1 MQDLVVVVHH
11 VGSTAIPGIKAK
23 PILDLIVEVRSLA
36 VLDEGRVVL
45 VPLEYSPRGEHG
57 VPRRRYF
64 TKETEGVRTHHL
76 HAFQSG
82 DSEIE
87 RDLLFRNYLRT
98 HPNTAR
104 DYEVLKEDLA
114 NRFPADSIAYAEA
127 KSESVSSTVQS
138 ARD

>member
-23 PILDLIVEVRSLA
+23 PILGLIVEVRSLA
-36 VLDEGRVVL
+36 VLDERREVL
-45 VPLEYSPRGEHG
+45 VRLGYSPLGEHG

-82 DSEIE
+82 DTEIE
-87 RDLLFRNYLRT
+87 RHLLFRN
-98 HPNTAR
+98 
-104 DYEVLKEDLA
+104 
-114 NRFPADSIAYAEA
+114 
-127 KSESVSSTVQS
+127 
-138 ARD
+138 